1 MGFYGN
7 ITNPATTNLIFD
19 KTYGSKYALMN
30 SIKAD
35 NIYLSR
41 YALVEYDYDDSKEG
55 VYDTF
60 YSDGSENLYTTSDK
74 NQMVI
79 VTTEEDPLYP
89 NKAANGQ
96 VNGLVKR
103 YQIVKGITN
112 KGIAYFQCI
121 LGNEG
126 SVAKF
131 KEISP
136 ADASTYAR
144 NQAIDNIIY
153 NEAKGFDSTAW
164 QKIYDNNTDTE
175 SYLNIA
181 NLNSVVPTFEVSS
194 DAPTS
199 LPDQPHFSAISGGVY
214 YNLHVQPQWGLR
226 VAKAKDTTKSD
237 GKTKWTKHVFLED
250 GTIQEHFYNANQ
262 NSWILSNTASEEE
275 QVNIPAA
282 IYYNAAGFDEK
293 VRTEDTTTNN
303 YIKIL
308 PTGESGN
315 EYNTHN
321 GASTKTAK
329 DIQEMEIS
337 LPSIGNAI
345 CKVWDIVH
353 GPNRD
358 DSALNSLQGKL
369 NSFNTLDN
377 NSIPLVKNQTFVSG
391 KLQGDSWINTNISD
405 TNINIQHSGPS
416 DTQAII
422 GGTTSGIE
430 KTLNYGETIVVPKI
444 GYDSKG
450 HISSGSTYAY
460 VLPSISLASNNEGN
474 IITNI
479 TLNSSTG
486 AFVKTLGNVGD
497 LVLTNYSLGE
507 SSENIVNTDTINSAI
522 SKLQNQI
529 KNNVN
534 GNETTNNLITQEVE
548 NRNKAIES
556 AIQIEATERSKQDQA
571 LDVKITNLDN
581 RITTEVSTINNT
593 ITSNISTL
601 NDTINSKESNL
612 KSEFNS
618 SISGVNDSIA
628 SLNTTLSTAD
638 TTNLTNAKEYTNNE
652 IAKLNYTE
660 TETDD
665 GTKYVYSVTE
675 NKGIITVN
683 KKTFPAFYNANTKF
697 TYGTEEKT
705 TAELS
710 NIIYELSVKV
720 SALEQ
725 ELITANNT
733 ITDLTTRIESLEGT
747 TTPTE

>member
-19 KTYGSKYALMN
+19 KTYGSKYALIN

-41 YALVEYDYDDSKEG
+41 YALVEYDYNDSEEG

-60 YSDGSENLYTTSDK
+60 YSDGSENLYTTPDK

-79 VTTEEDPLYP
+79 ATAEEDPLYP

-136 ADASTYAR
+136 AGASTYAR

-194 DAPTS
+194 DTPTS

-250 GTIQEHFYNANQ
+250 GTIQERFYNANQ
-262 NSWILSNTASEEE
+262 NSWILSSTASEEE

-358 DSALNSLQGKL
+358 DSASNSLQGKL
-369 NSFNTLDN
+369 NSFNSLEN
-377 NSIPLVKNQTFVSG
+377 NSIPLTQNQTFVSG
-391 KLQGDSWINTNISD
+391 KFQGDSWINTNISG

-416 DTQAII
+416 STETTI
-422 GGTTSGIE
+422 GGMADGTGSN
-430 KTLNYGETIVVPKI
+430 LNYGGTIAVPKI

-450 HISSGSTYAY
+450 HISSSSIYSY
-460 VLPSISLASNNEGN
+460 ILPSISLTNNGDGN
-474 IITNI
+474 VVTNI
-479 TLNSSTG
+479 ALDASTG
-486 AFVKTLGNVGD
+486 AFTKTLGNVGD
-497 LVLTNYSLGE
+497 LVLTNYLLE
-507 SSENIVNTDTINSAI
+507 DSSEEIINTDTINSAI

-529 KNNVN
+529 KNNT
-534 GNETTNNLITQEVE
+534 NENNTIQGLITKETE

-556 AIQIEATERSKQDQA
+556 AINEEVAERSKQDQT
-571 LDVKITNLDN
+571 LDSKITTLGN
-581 RITTEVSTINNT
+581 RVTTEISTVNNT
-593 ITSNISTL
+593 ITSNVSTL

-612 KSEFNS
+612 RAEINS
-618 SISGVNDSIA
+618 SISGVNDSIT

-638 TTNLTNAKEYTNNE
+638 TNNLASAKEYTNNE

-660 TETDD
+660 TEIDD
-665 GTKYVYSVTE
+665 AKYVYSVTE

-683 KKTFPAFYNANTKF
+683 KKTFPAFYDANTKIA
-697 TYGTEEKT
+697 YNTEEKT
-705 TAELS
+705 ITELS
-710 NIIYELSVKV
+710 SIVYELSTKV
-720 SALEQ
+720 AALEA
-725 ELITANNT
+725 ELITANST
-733 ITDLTTRIESLEGT
+733 ITDLTTRIETLEGNS
-747 TTPTE
+747 TPTE